1 MKGRD
6 YPTTS
11 FDLINTGGAAV
22 GGSRQRSRWE
32 FRLQACLDGLPT
44 TAETTWVSCL
54 AGPQAESQLWPE
66 APEGQPAER
75 LCPLLGKGP
84 LSPTAVFAD
93 CAGSRVGLAGDERP
107 GRASLKPSAPLRLG
121 VNPP

>member
-22 GGSRQRSRWE
+22 GGSPQRSRWE

-66 APEGQPAER
+66 APEGQPAGETVSSAGKGTPQSHSCVHR
-75 LCPLLGKGP
+75 LCW
-84 LSPTAVFAD
+84 
-93 CAGSRVGLAGDERP
+93 E
-107 GRASLKPSAPLRLG
+107 
-121 VNPP
+121 